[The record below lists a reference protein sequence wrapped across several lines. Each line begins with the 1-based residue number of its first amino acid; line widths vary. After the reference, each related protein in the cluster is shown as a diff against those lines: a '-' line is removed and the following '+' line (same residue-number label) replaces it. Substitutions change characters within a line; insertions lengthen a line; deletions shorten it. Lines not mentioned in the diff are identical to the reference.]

1 MHVRHAEGLW
11 AAGRAA
17 GSMKGYGFKRR
28 RPSRHRLR
36 DCLQRRRPQGR
47 RCWTS
52 TSSQARTCRRMQSNR
67 RDGIENKR
75 KAHSTRHRK
84 GGGHCQAHVHVL
96 VINCQGKLTETKG
109 SPIGCADAADTVSSR
124 LPTAIARLLA
134 ISTEQSRRMHA
145 VPASTHYKMVQ
156 RARLR
161 SDERDTTSAAII
173 APV

>member
-1 MHVRHAEGLW
+1 MLDIHIQSSPYLQ
-11 AAGRAA
+11 AGA
-17 GSMKGYGFKRR
+17 
-28 RPSRHRLR
+28 
-36 DCLQRRRPQGR
+36 
-47 RCWTS
+47 
-52 TSSQARTCRRMQSNR
+52 NR

-75 KAHSTRHRK
+75 KAHPDRHRK
-84 GGGHCQAHVHVL
+84 GGGRCQAHVHVL